1 MAVRAGVS
9 PAQVQRIWAARGL
22 EPHLVDSFKLSND
35 PAFEEN
41 LIDVVGLYLNPPEQ
55 AIMLGMD
62 EKCSIQALDR
72 THPSLPM
79 MKGRGATM
87 THDYNRNAT
96 TTLFAALEVAAERVT
111 GSCLAKHRHIEF
123 LKFLTT
129 IQRNVPVALE
139 IHLILENYA
148 SHKHANVKAWLAK
161 HPWFRLHLTRT
172 SSPWLNLVER
182 WFRELTDKA
191 LRRGGVPFGTLPDR
205 RDRGLYGRPQREAQ
219 SARLDRERQEH
230 PREARPQTHHPPN
243 HQPN

>member
-9 PAQVQRIWAARGL
+9 PAQVQRIWAVRGL

-96 TTLFAALEVAAERVT
+96 TTLCSWSEIDFASISSRTGALLTASVVGIGGTIVAEVQWV
-111 GSCLAKHRHIEF
+111 
-123 LKFLTT
+123 
-129 IQRNVPVALE
+129 Q
-139 IHLILENYA
+139 LII
-148 SHKHANVKAWLAK
+148 
-161 HPWFRLHLTRT
+161 
-172 SSPWLNLVER
+172 
-182 WFRELTDKA
+182 
-191 LRRGGVPFGTLPDR
+191 GVQWSLLP
-205 RDRGLYGRPQREAQ
+205 EKTNA
-219 SARLDRERQEH
+219 
-230 PREARPQTHHPPN
+230 
-243 HQPN
+243 